1 MPTPAERKALIFL
14 SLVATLGA
22 SVRIVGA
29 PAGPDATEPAARRAL
44 REQMNAVEA
53 ARRTATTSA
62 ASRANRRGS
71 SSSPVSP
78 ASSAV
83 RSSNSRS
90 GSEPPPTGPI
100 DLDRA
105 SAEELDRLPG
115 IGPAIAARIIAD
127 RNLNG
132 PFGSLSELQRVKGIG
147 PALSKRLTPHVTFSG
162 TPRPTSAD
170 LGGRSRATGA
180 RVSADRSAGA
190 TRRVGRMSIPP

>member
-22 SVRIVGA
+22 SVRVVGA
-29 PAGPDATEPAARRAL
+29 PAGPDATESAARRAL

-53 ARRTATTSA
+53 ARRNAKRSA
-62 ASRANRRGS
+62 PRQPSRT
-71 SSSPVSP
+71 
-78 ASSAV
+78 
-83 RSSNSRS
+83 NSRS
-90 GSEPPPTGPI
+90 SAAAAPSAVTISNGRPPSRSGPI

-105 SAEELDRLPG
+105 SAEELESLPG
-115 IGPAIAARIIAD
+115 IGPTLAARIIAD
-127 RNLNG
+127 RTTHG

-170 LGGRSRATGA
+170 LDGRSRATGA
-180 RVSADRSAGA
+180 RVSAGSTEGA